1 MLKNFLILAAGL
13 VAGVVLTKE
22 TKRVGSTYDAAKEAF
37 KNNCCNECKAEEKT
51 AE

>member
-1 MLKNFLILAAGL
+1 MLKNFLILAAGV

-37 KNNCCNECKAEEKT
+37 KNSCNECKAEEKT